1 MEFVKSIILSFCAA
15 SVFIGILYT
24 ITPDGNI
31 SKSVKYLLSLAF
43 IITVIVAGK
52 SVKVSVELP
61 ELQVTQSDAYN
72 LLAQNARLTYSE
84 ALKNSNINFSN
95 ITVFTNKDEN
105 GDIKIIRVEI
115 KTEETEK
122 AVKQA
127 LGEVSLLAE
136 VIVINE

>member
-1 MEFVKSIILSFCAA
+1 MEYVKTIILSFCVA

-43 IITVIVAGK
+43 LVTVISVGK
-52 SVKVSVELP
+52 ADNTGVEFPEFQVSQSEVDSLLVE
-61 ELQVTQSDAYN
+61 
-72 LLAQNARLTYSE
+72 NARLTYSE
-84 ALKNSNINFSN
+84 ALKKSNINFSS

-115 KTEETEK
+115 ETKES
-122 AVKQA
+122 AEVVKQA
-127 LGEVSLLAE
+127 LGEVSAAAE
-136 VIVINE
+136 VIIINE